1 MIILTILKKELESYF
16 TSPLAY
22 VLIGLFSLITGVM
35 FFNLLVTYTDGI
47 QAIPQHLAQEI
58 SFIEEVVVRLFA
70 NINFLFLFFI
80 PLLTMRLFSEEKK
93 QNTIDLFWL
102 APVREWQVVLSKGL
116 AALSLIICMLVMTII
131 FPLIVWGVGVKDFSI
146 LLSAY
151 LSVFLNACCY
161 VSMGLFFSTLSHNQI
176 IAGLLSILGIM
187 FLWMI
192 TWGGHLNSNYMISEI
207 FNYIGITSHFE
218 KILRGLIGTQ
228 DIIYYFTFILF
239 FGFLSVKS
247 LGRRNW

>member
-1 MIILTILKKELESYF
+1 MILTIWKKEIESYF

-22 VLIGLFSLITGVM
+22 VLIGLFSLITGIM

-47 QAIPQHLAQEI
+47 QAIPQHMAQDI
-58 SFIEEVVVRLFA
+58 SFVEEVVIRLFA

-80 PLLTMRLFSEEKK
+80 PLMTMRLLSEEKK
-93 QNTIDLFWL
+93 QATIDLFWL
-102 APVREWQVVLSKGL
+102 SPVKEWQVVLSKGL
-116 AALSLIICMLVMTII
+116 AALSLIFSMLLMTII
-131 FPLIVWGVGVKDFSI
+131 FPLIVWGVGIKDFSI
-146 LLSAY
+146 LGSAY

-161 VSMGLFFSTLSHNQI
+161 ISMGLFFSSISHNQI
-176 IAGLLSILGIM
+176 IAGILSILGII

-192 TWGGHLNSNYMISEI
+192 TWGGHLNSNYLVSEI

-218 KILRGLIGTQ
+218 RILRGLIGTQ
-228 DIIYYFTFILF
+228 DIIYYVTFVLF